1 MFGGLITEPTMA
13 EEIIQNNRADLVYL
27 GRELLR
33 NPNWTITAPKKLGYE
48 INWCIRYERSKK

>member
-1 MFGGLITEPTMA
+1 MTMA

-33 NPNWTITAPKKLGYE
+33 NPNWPLRAAKKLGIE
-48 INWCIRYERSKK
+48 INWPIQYERSKK